1 MSRLVPQ
8 AFDLSPNP
16 VQKVE
21 GDLVAQCEGAA
32 GVGVVF
38 ACGKVAFGMGLDL
51 ALFLDVVVCAF
62 HANAQHARRVEG
74 LRVGDP
80 RLSFDEVRQFVCRF
94 QYLVEVIHVSPLHS

>member
-51 ALFLDVVVCAF
+51 ALFSMSLSAPFMRMHSMRAVLRACGWRSAAVV
-62 HANAQHARRVEG
+62 R
-74 LRVGDP
+74 
-80 RLSFDEVRQFVCRF
+80 
-94 QYLVEVIHVSPLHS
+94 